1 MNAEKKA
8 ESEKDNVP
16 IGEGG
21 VEGDFKQ
28 EKSVVFA
35 TLEVCL
41 CVISKQIP
49 ALKPSAPSTGFQVP
63 TRLTKLSDEVCYL
76 IATVVRI
83 MADLPDL
90 CSPAGKGIHIVSRDA
105 NHFDFVGI
113 HVCITILQLSH

>member
-1 MNAEKKA
+1 MSFLCSISENEIETPVNAEKNSDGVK
-8 ESEKDNVP
+8 KNVP
-16 IGEGG
+16 VGEGG
-21 VEGDFKQ
+21 LEGDFEQ

-49 ALKPSAPSTGFQVP
+49 ALKPAVPSTGFQIP
-63 TRLTKLSDEVCYL
+63 SRLTKLSDEICYL

-90 CSPAGKGIHIVSRDA
+90 CSPAGEDIYSE
-105 NHFDFVGI
+105 
-113 HVCITILQLSH
+113 